1 MRRPYCKERIRNDA
15 VRCKHCHSSIGT
27 GNSENSNT
35 EDLRYLQNGF
45 SKINQECD
53 AIEGNV
59 KAVTGF
65 VFVKHQ
71 YSEDELGESVER
83 IESFVEKMRD
93 DLDRWDAENKLPQRT
108 RLVFDQKAQAVY
120 ERLERINRLIQER
133 EPTLWEKIC
142 AVFQRI
148 FEKLLPMFSVR
159 FVSGVKSKK
168 MIAGF

>member
-1 MRRPYCKERIRNDA
+1 MRCPYCKERIKKDA
-15 VRCKHCHSSIGT
+15 VRCKHCHSSIGAVNNEN
-27 GNSENSNT
+27 GNT
-35 EDLRYLQNGF
+35 DDLRYLQNGF

-53 AIEGNV
+53 AIEDNI
-59 KAVTGF
+59 KATTGF

-83 IESFVEKMRD
+83 IESFVEKMQD
-93 DLDRWDAENKLPQRT
+93 DLDEWDAGNRLPQRT
-108 RLVFDQKAQAVY
+108 RLVFNQKAQAVY
-120 ERLERINRLIQER
+120 ERLERIKLLIQER

-142 AVFQRI
+142 AVFRRI

-159 FVSGVKSKK
+159 LVSGVKGKK